1 MANLEYQNNAEE
13 LDLEEA
19 KKMKMMKKKEEEEE
33 MEEGT
38 MGHFPNPRGDKAMP
52 LDKKSV
58 SKMKNMADMEEEA
71 EEEEEE
77 ESGKKKMMMMK
88 KKKMSEETLA
98 ATTIRTHKTADAPM
112 DDPKAISASKIGMMT
127 SMMGMMSTMHKDDM
141 TSFFDK
147 VQALYHKGKDW
158 GIGNES
164 GHNKDSISTT
174 LGKGNMTPEPMPKL
188 DSKNHWLEDVQAI
201 FQGEDLTEEFRDNV
215 ATIFGAA
222 VEARVIAESV
232 RLEEAYEAKLNE
244 ELAIFSEEVT
254 SKLDTYLD
262 YVVEQWMKENEVA
275 VESTLRNELAE
286 EFVEGLK
293 SLFAEHYINVPEDKV
308 DVLEVMAEKVA
319 ALEEKM
325 DEVISE
331 NVELKNFA
339 LEVQKE
345 EIFEEVASD
354 LALTQREKFG
364 ALAEGIEF
372 DGDLETY
379 GKKLMI
385 VKENYFRGETS
396 TRSSNIEEETFE
408 GDVTETKNVDPRVNA
423 YASVLSRTLKK

>member
-1 MANLEYQNNAEE
+1 MANLEYQNGAEE

-19 KKMKMMKKKEEEEE
+19 KKMKMMKKREEED
-33 MEEGT
+33 MEEG
-38 MGHFPNPRGDKAMP
+38 FPNPRGEHGMP
-52 LDKKSV
+52 LDKKAV
-58 SKMKNMADMEEEA
+58 GKMKSAAKLEAYEDGECDDKDDM
-71 EEEEEE
+71 
-77 ESGKKKMMMMK
+77 KKMKM

-112 DDPKAISASKIGMMT
+112 DDSKALSSSKIGMMT

-147 VQALYHKGKDW
+147 VQDLFHKGKDW
-158 GIGNES
+158 GVGNEE

-174 LGKGNMTPEPMPKL
+174 LGKGPMTKDPMPKL

-244 ELAIFSEEVT
+244 ELAIFNEEVT

-275 VESTLRNELAE
+275 IESTLRNELAE

-293 SLFAEHYINVPEDKV
+293 SLFAEHYINVPENKV
-308 DVLEVMAEKVA
+308 DVLEAMADKVA

-364 ALAEGIEF
+364 ALAEGIDF

-408 GDVTETKNVDPRVNA
+408 GDVAETKGVDPRVNA